1 MENGQIQT
9 WEQSEQDSLAAG
21 LAAGASGRHRPAKH
35 KVVRASGGDDRDL

>member
-21 LAAGASGRHRPAKH
+21 LAAGASGGTQ
-35 KVVRASGGDDRDL
+35 ASKAQGCEGQCR